1 MIIECVGTQA
11 YRLGLPKTMRIHPVF
26 HVMLLESY
34 KQSDIPGRTCPPPP
48 PVRIE
53 GEIEYEVEAVL
64 NSKIDKCNGVLQY
77 LIRWKGCPD
86 TDNTWEPASN
96 VKNAAKLVEQFHK
109 RYPHKP

>member
-1 MIIECVGTQA
+1 
-11 YRLGLPKTMRIHPVF
+11 
-26 HVMLLESY
+26 MLLESY
-34 KQSDIPGRTCPPPP
+34 KQSDIPGRTRPPPP

-64 NSKIDKCNGVLQY
+64 NSKIDKRNGVLQY

-109 RYPHKP
+109 RYPHKPR